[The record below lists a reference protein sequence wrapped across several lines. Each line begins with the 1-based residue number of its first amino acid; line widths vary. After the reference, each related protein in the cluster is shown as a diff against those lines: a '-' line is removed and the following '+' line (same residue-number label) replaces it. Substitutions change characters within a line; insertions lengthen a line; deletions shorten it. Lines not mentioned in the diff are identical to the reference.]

1 MKKMMVSAYTE
12 FNLGDDLF
20 IKVLCERYPDTRFMI
35 IAPRLYKLVFKD
47 IKNLKVYASDSVLFR
62 GINYVFRKLKLH
74 NNFLQRF
81 LGDQSD
87 GTVHIGGS
95 IFMQG
100 EHWAEY
106 VANAEAMRNKSK
118 PYYLMGA
125 NFGPFTDDEYYQVH
139 RRIFPEYTDVSFR
152 EQYSYDLFKDLG
164 NVRMAP
170 DIIFQ
175 LKYKA
180 NETSSGHK
188 PPAGQTIAIS
198 VIKPSSKNLSSF
210 DNLYYEK
217 MKDVAVYF
225 IKQGYAVHFMS
236 FCQHEGDQEAIGQ
249 ILGLIPAEFQEQT
262 HVHLY
267 KTNID
272 DILAALA
279 GASCIVASRFH
290 AMILGWVFDKPVFP
304 VAYSSKMVNV
314 MQDAYFTG
322 KYTDFA
328 HLSELTPEEV
338 YDSMATNRL
347 DVTLQA
353 NQAEKHFEQLDAYL
367 SPAPFMEGR
376 RSYES

>member
-1 MKKMMVSAYTE
+1 MKKMMINAYTE

-20 IKVLCERYPDTRFMI
+20 IKVLCERYPNTRFMI

-47 IKNLKVYASDSVLFR
+47 LKNLKVYASDSVLFR

-74 NNFLQRF
+74 NNFLQKF
-81 LGDQSD
+81 LSDQSD

-100 EHWAEY
+100 EHWKEY
-106 VANAEAMRNKSK
+106 VENVEAMRNKSK

-125 NFGPFTDDEYYQVH
+125 NFGPYTDEEYVQVH
-139 RRIFPEYTDVSFR
+139 RRIFPEYTDISFR
-152 EQYSYDLFKDLG
+152 EQYSYDMFKDLG
-164 NVRMAP
+164 NVRLAP

-175 LKYKA
+175 LKVDQGQA
-180 NETSSGHK
+180 SSASGT
-188 PPAGQTIAIS
+188 ATGQTIAIS
-198 VIKPSSKNLSSF
+198 VIKPSSKNLNGF

-217 MKDVAVYF
+217 MKDVAIYF

-249 ILGLIPAEFQEQT
+249 ILGLIPAEYQEQT

-267 KTNID
+267 KTNMD
-272 DILAALA
+272 EILAALA

-290 AMILGWVFDKPVFP
+290 AMILGWVFNKPVFP
-304 VAYSSKMVNV
+304 VAYSKKMINV
-314 MQDAYFTG
+314 MEDAYFSG

-328 HLSELTPEEV
+328 HLAELTPEEV
-338 YDSMATNRL
+338 YESMATNRL

-353 NQAEKHFEQLDAYL
+353 NQAEKHFEQLDTYL
-367 SPAPFMEGR
+367 SPAPLLEGR

>member
-1 MKKMMVSAYTE
+1 
-12 FNLGDDLF
+12 
-20 IKVLCERYPDTRFMI
+20 
-35 IAPRLYKLVFKD
+35 
-47 IKNLKVYASDSVLFR
+47 
-62 GINYVFRKLKLH
+62 
-74 NNFLQRF
+74 
-81 LGDQSD
+81 
-87 GTVHIGGS
+87 
-95 IFMQG
+95 
-100 EHWAEY
+100 
-106 VANAEAMRNKSK
+106 
-118 PYYLMGA
+118 
-125 NFGPFTDDEYYQVH
+125 
-139 RRIFPEYTDVSFR
+139 
-152 EQYSYDLFKDLG
+152 
-164 NVRMAP
+164 MAP

-175 LKYKA
+175 LKYNA
-180 NETSSGHK
+180 NETSSGQK

-198 VIKPSSKNLSSF
+198 VIKPSSKNLSGF

-217 MKDVAVYF
+217 MNDVAIYF

-249 ILGLIPAEFQEQT
+249 IIGLIPAEFQEQT

-328 HLSELTPEEV
+328 HLAELTPEEV

-367 SPAPFMEGR
+367 SPAPLMEGR